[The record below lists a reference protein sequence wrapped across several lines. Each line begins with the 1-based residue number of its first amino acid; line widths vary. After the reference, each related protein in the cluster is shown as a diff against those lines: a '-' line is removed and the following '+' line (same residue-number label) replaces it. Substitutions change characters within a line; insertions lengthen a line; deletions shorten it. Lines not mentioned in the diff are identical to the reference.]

1 MNIRRLAAWA
11 VIFFSLLAY
20 VLVFEKP
27 ALELSQ
33 PTPRGD
39 YEKVFDLSPGD
50 IDGLTIARPGKSVTI
65 GCENLKWRI
74 IDPPGAKALPEQCQ
88 SMVTTVRDTVLLSV
102 IEESPADLAQ
112 FGLDEPA
119 LTISV
124 VTDDGRR
131 MTLKLGKKS
140 PSGVS
145 LYGLDVERGR
155 VVLVG
160 TYIRFSATMFLDNVK
175 GPPGS

>member
-1 MNIRRLAAWA
+1 MSTRRLASWA
-11 VIFFSLLAY
+11 VIFCSLLAY
-20 VLVFEKP
+20 VLVCERPELGQRGP
-27 ALELSQ
+27 A
-33 PTPRGD
+33 PRGD

-50 IDGLTIARPGKSVTI
+50 IAGLTIARPGASVTI
-65 GCENLKWRI
+65 RCKNLKWQI
-74 IDPPGAKALPEQCQ
+74 TDPPGAQALPEQCQ

-102 IEESPADLAQ
+102 VEKKPADLAQ
-112 FGLDEPA
+112 YGLDAPA
-119 LTISV
+119 LTIAV
-124 VTDDGRR
+124 ETDDDRT

-175 GPPGS
+175 GLAGE